1 MKDVPSS
8 EACGACV
15 TRRDDDAC
23 LQVELLQNGDLGGS
37 AMTRLALH
45 GLRSRQDV
53 QDLSAEDRKTYR
65 RWARGSCAVYAIALA
80 VLFAGFWLHD
90 RTVMVAQ
97 SLSEAGNSPR
107 GGQDK
112 GAAPMAGAVHR

>member
-1 MKDVPSS
+1 M
-8 EACGACV
+8 
-15 TRRDDDAC
+15 
-23 LQVELLQNGDLGGS
+23 QVELLQNLICGGS

-53 QDLSAEDRKTYR
+53 QDLSAEDRRTYR
-65 RWARGSCAVYAIALA
+65 RWARRSCAVYAIVLV

-97 SLSEAGNSPR
+97 SVSETGNSPR
-107 GGQDK
+107 GGQHK
-112 GAAPMAGAVHR
+112 